1 MTGIGCLIYRK
12 HKLLNK
18 RLQYFF
24 SGFQFWLK
32 KDVWQTPI
40 CITASARQ
48 IFLDFEQTLRLKLI
62 TVTQREKVYGIL
74 NRPSCQK
81 TGLSVHTLRYY
92 EKEGLLPF
100 VRKNSS
106 GLRVFSDSDLG
117 WLELIECL
125 KATGLHLKGIKQY
138 IDWYI
143 EGDSTLQLRLDM
155 FRQQKIRIEEQMAEL
170 QKHMNKINYKIEL
183 YTKAVAAGTLHPEK
197 KSA

>member
-40 CITASARQ
+40 CVTASARQ

-62 TVTQREKVYGIL
+62 TVTQREKVYGIF

>member
-1 MTGIGCLIYRK
+1 MGYSIGQVAK
-12 HKLLNK
+12 N
-18 RLQYFF
+18 
-24 SGFQFWLK
+24 
-32 KDVWQTPI
+32 
-40 CITASARQ
+40 
-48 IFLDFEQTLRLKLI
+48 RLK
-62 TVTQREKVYGIL
+62 RSYAPIL
-74 NRPSCQK
+74 RKRRPAAFRQ
-81 TGLSVHTLRYY
+81 
-92 EKEGLLPF
+92 
-100 VRKNSS
+100 KNSS

-155 FRQQKIRIEEQMAEL
+155 FRQQKIRIEEQMTEL

>member
-1 MTGIGCLIYRK
+1 MGYSIGQVAK
-12 HKLLNK
+12 
-18 RLQYFF
+18 
-24 SGFQFWLK
+24 
-32 KDVWQTPI
+32 
-40 CITASARQ
+40 
-48 IFLDFEQTLRLKLI
+48 
-62 TVTQREKVYGIL
+62 
-74 NRPSCQK
+74 K

-106 GLRVFSDSDLG
+106 CLRVFSDSDLG

>member
-1 MTGIGCLIYRK
+1 MGYTIGQVAK
-12 HKLLNK
+12 
-18 RLQYFF
+18 
-24 SGFQFWLK
+24 
-32 KDVWQTPI
+32 
-40 CITASARQ
+40 
-48 IFLDFEQTLRLKLI
+48 
-62 TVTQREKVYGIL
+62 
-74 NRPSCQK
+74 K

-100 VRKNSS
+100 IKKNSA

-143 EGDSTLQLRLDM
+143 EGDSTLQQRLDM
-155 FRQQKIRIEEQMAEL
+155 FKQQKIRVEQQMAEL

-183 YTKAVAAGTLHPEK
+183 YTKAVKDGTLHPEK
-197 KSA
+197 ETACL

>member
-1 MTGIGCLIYRK
+1 MLC
-12 HKLLNK
+12 
-18 RLQYFF
+18 RL
-24 SGFQFWLK
+24 
-32 KDVWQTPI
+32 
-40 CITASARQ
+40 CRQ

-74 NRPSCQK
+74 NRS
-81 TGLSVHTLRYY
+81 GLSVHTLRYY

-155 FRQQKIRIEEQMAEL
+155 FRQQKIRIEEQMVEL

>member
-24 SGFQFWLK
+24 LRVPILVK
-32 KDVWQTPI
+32 KGCLANAHMHYRLCPPD
-40 CITASARQ
+40 
-48 IFLDFEQTLRLKLI
+48 FLDFEQTLRLKLI